1 MIPNWSGRAV
11 LVVCTGPTLDIPAV
25 RASQLPKI
33 AVNTAYTALPEA
45 EVHYA
50 GDALFWRVH
59 HARMRLAVARPCFWT
74 VDPGASERYQ
84 VNRWKGVNRNGLG
97 ETMVHL
103 NGNSGAQAIN
113 LAYLFGARR
122 ILVAGMTM
130 ASPDGQRH
138 FHGDHEYPLVQS
150 QCFDEWLHKLNA
162 VARDAQR
169 LGVEIINCDPK
180 SRATMFKQG
189 EIE

>member
-1 MIPNWSGRAV
+1 MRPDWSGQTV

-25 RASQLPKI
+25 MASELPKI
-33 AVNTAYTALPEA
+33 AVNTAYTIVPQAD
-45 EVHYA
+45 VHYA

-59 HARMRLAVARPCFWT
+59 HARMLRVAQPRNYWT
-74 VDPGASERYQ
+74 VDPGAAERLQ
-84 VNRWKGVNRNGLG
+84 LNHWKGVNRNGLG

-130 ASPDGQRH
+130 AAPSGMRH

-150 QCFDEWLHKLNA
+150 QCFDEWLHKLSA

-169 LGVEIINCDPK
+169 LGVEIINCDPE

>member
-1 MIPNWSGRAV
+1 MKPDWSGKTV
-11 LVVCTGPTLDIPAV
+11 LVVCTGPTLNIPAV
-25 RASQLPKI
+25 QASTLPKI
-33 AVNTAYTALPEA
+33 AVNTAYTVVPESD
-45 EVHYA
+45 VYYA

-59 HARMRLAVARPCFWT
+59 HARMFRTAPPRNFWT
-74 VDPGASERYQ
+74 VDPGAAERFGI
-84 VNRWKGVNRNGLG
+84 NRWKGVNRNGLG

-130 ASPDGQRH
+130 AAPSGRRH

-169 LGVEIINCDPK
+169 LGVEIINCDPE

>member
-1 MIPNWSGRAV
+1 MTPDWTNQTV
-11 LVVCTGPTLDIPAV
+11 LVVCTGPTLDIPAAQ
-25 RASQLPKI
+25 ASRLPKI
-33 AVNTAYTALPEA
+33 AVNTAYTILPDA
-45 EVHYA
+45 DVHYA

-59 HARMRLAVARPCFWT
+59 HQRMRKAVKHPNFWT
-74 VDPGASERYQ
+74 VDPGAAERYQ
-84 VNRWKGVNRNGLG
+84 ANHWKGVNRNGLG
-97 ETMVHL
+97 ETTVRL

-130 ASPDGQRH
+130 AAPSGARH

-162 VARDAQR
+162 VARDAER
-169 LGVEIINCDPK
+169 LGVEIINCDPE

>member
-1 MIPNWSGRAV
+1 MKPDWSGKTV
-11 LVVCTGPTLDIPAV
+11 LVVCTGPTLDVPAV
-25 RASQLPKI
+25 QASHLPKI
-33 AVNTAYTALPEA
+33 AVNTAYTVVPDAD
-45 EVHYA
+45 VQYA

-59 HARMRLAVARPCFWT
+59 HARMRKAVKHPNFWT
-74 VDPGASERYQ
+74 VSPGEWAGVQ
-84 VNRWKGVNRNGLG
+84 RWKGVNRNGLG

-130 ASPDGQRH
+130 SAPEGRKH

-162 VARDAQR
+162 VARDAER
-169 LGVEIINCDPK
+169 LGVEIINCDPE